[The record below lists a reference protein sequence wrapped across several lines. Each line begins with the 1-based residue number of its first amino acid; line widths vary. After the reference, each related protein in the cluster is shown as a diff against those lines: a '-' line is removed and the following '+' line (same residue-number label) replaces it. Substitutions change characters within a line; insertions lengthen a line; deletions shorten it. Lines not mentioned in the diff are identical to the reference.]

1 MAIDTTRTLRLSPE
15 PIEIVATLG
24 LTMGEYRI
32 ENQQLP
38 GEPGSII
45 HFIAAASL
53 PDQFADEPPENW
65 AGHSLASGAREDIGI
80 ETGQKWYFWAP
91 NDNSSLVITRSEA
104 GGAIGGSPPVIRFP
118 SFHIDIF
125 RVYDSAADIPTE
137 APAGGTYNLDTSQ
150 LTPPTGW
157 SESQTRL
164 TGNQVEA
171 TSRAIIDPNT
181 QDRLIT
187 PIWNAPRRVDLIGT
201 ITGIV
206 TSPPLTGGAAAGSVT
221 LGVQTRGITNDEIA
235 TDAINLRTLDG
246 GAAGTYIGFDST
258 GAAAEITPRARIEQF
273 DVPAYSGATE
283 GQVLTVESGVPAW
296 TDKTP
301 PAPRDIEFFY
311 GHVVPSP
318 DGHNDIWFVDENA
331 SGLSGIVESDRT
343 TARTRI
349 FTGDIYEYD
358 STAGALGTGA
368 WVFAAN
374 QAVEYAEASE
384 TRAGLMSPADKTKLD
399 SVERGA
405 EVNVNADWDAAEGDA
420 EILNKPHIPVDPV
433 NADWNATVG
442 LAAIR
447 NKPDS
452 ITDFDVPDYSMESDN
467 RVLGL
472 SSSALAWIDTGVL
485 RINIGPTFPSNPAE
499 GNHQFFSTNVT
510 GLSDYF
516 EADGATARTMARRG
530 EIGLY
535 RGGKWIHQG
544 TVNTE
549 YPEATAITGGVL
561 TDAQAVKLH
570 GIEAGAEVNE
580 PSDWDAT
587 SGSARILNKPTIP
600 TVPGNATT
608 STAGLMSS
616 ADKTKL
622 EGIAA
627 GAEVNVNADWHERDS
642 DSDTFIR
649 NKPSIPTLPNNPLA
663 TTRDV
668 RYDLDVTAAGVVSWQ
683 EVEVPDIDT
692 LSVGASLPTENVAL
706 GNWHIQTANQ
716 TSMVPAD
723 VREADGTTVR
733 TQLIKGDVYRRDE
746 EQGSEVWTL
755 EGNIDTTYTVAAA
768 NAVGLMSA
776 ADKTKLDGIAANA
789 EVNVNADWS
798 ETDSDADSY
807 IENKPTTLADFDA
820 PAYTGNDGRV
830 LGLTGGSLAWVT
842 EPDPEV
848 PALTFGGTLPASPD
862 EDDQHVMTAA
872 VTSNVP
878 SNVRQTDG
886 TTAATALAVGDAFK
900 YDGTNWILQ
909 GNVDTDYQPATART
923 PGLMAAADKSKLDGI
938 ETGAEVNIQAD
949 WAENNS
955 AVDAYIQ
962 NKPTIPAAQIQSD
975 WAQTDS
981 AAVDFIDNKPTI
993 PAAQV
998 NADWNADSGAAEIL
1012 NKPSFI
1018 STETQSDWAQT
1029 GTNEASFIRN
1039 KPDSI
1044 ADFDVPAFGAN
1055 QNGQLLGVRGG
1066 SLVWRDEDNPRVP
1079 TTHVTN
1085 AVPSNPGLEDIW
1097 IVTEDITSG
1106 IPANVHDQSAV
1117 TRTRI
1122 DKGDIYRYSGTNWD
1136 LLGSTNTEYDAA
1148 TGMAAGLM
1156 TAADKLKLDGI
1167 ESGAEE
1173 NVKIDWNADSGDAE
1187 ILNKPDVP
1195 TLPSAPSAAAQDLQY
1210 NLQVTT
1216 DGSATWEQDTGGG
1229 AGGGEA
1235 NVQSDWDEGDTGSD
1249 AFIRNK
1255 PDIQPLPGLPTDDDN
1270 YVLQRAGGEFA
1281 WHETELFTTGE
1292 QTKLSGIASGAEVN
1306 VQADWNETDSGADAF
1321 IRNRPGIPTLPTVA
1335 ANYVL
1340 RRTGSDWTWESTNI
1354 FSGAEHTKL
1363 AGIQSGAQ
1371 VNPSDEQIGD
1381 AAFSNPPD
1389 DLTDA
1394 EKTAVRNAIGSGSGG
1409 GVSTFTGLS
1418 DTPAALGTAG
1428 QILQVNSAADALEFT
1443 AAPSGGGSGEQ
1454 NVQSDWNETD
1464 TADDA
1469 FILNKPDLAGRFIG
1483 DHSARTAYDKGDV
1496 VFSTGQ
1502 FWRAKQNVPDSRT
1515 GAPTND
1521 LDYWQQATFSIGI
1534 VSSLPN
1540 FADNDEFDLN
1550 RDRWVILTAAERLS
1564 GTRDGSGSSPYV
1576 ADVQDTRSISDVRNN
1591 QITDLN
1597 RGDILRVDTW
1607 PTRYWARMVNAAGSA
1622 GEQNVQANWT
1632 ETDTA
1637 SDAFILNKP
1646 TIPTLPGNATD
1657 TTAGLMS
1664 GLDKA
1669 KLDGIAANA
1678 ERNVQA
1684 DWNVTNTTNDS
1695 YIQNKPTIPTI
1706 PTDAQIGDR
1715 AFSNPPTDLTTTE
1728 QEAVRTAIGA
1738 GTSSVTTVAGF
1749 GTEEVASLT
1758 LDSTG
1763 GYNWIATTSVEIPA
1777 DDWWLINLGYSADGR
1792 WITIRTADLRAVT
1805 ASSGA
1810 GASASG
1816 EYVEINGPGGRMR
1829 LGRDSSNMLR
1839 IATQRNVDDPSPLRI
1854 LRVLPNTGSNTVI
1867 TDATITGDGGT
1878 ATPLSVANPFTAAD
1892 ETKLD
1897 GIAAGAEVNVQSD
1910 WNATTGDAFIQNKPT
1925 IPNVPSAP
1933 SSAPDQRDY
1942 NLRVATDGTASWEQD
1957 TGGGGGGEQNVQAD
1971 WTETDTAS
1979 DAFIL
1984 NKPTIP
1990 TLRTDAQIGDAAFS
2004 NSPTDLTDTE
2014 KGDVRRNIDLND
2026 SQIGVLAFR
2035 NPPGNLTTTQQTAVR
2050 TAIGAGTGGG
2060 GGGAS
2065 SFTGLTDTPA
2075 ALGTAGQLLQVNMDA
2090 DALEFV
2096 APTGNGITRTLR
2108 ATSSALPT
2116 ATVQTAPA
2124 LGTEITGYTWT
2135 LAPGAHDAGW
2145 RQQDNATMFADSGG
2159 NEVLQ
2164 LGVDIELVVDGT
2176 VVDRGFVT
2184 EAADSDLPLRTVV
2197 TGAMATGVQA
2207 RVRPDIDVVGLLFS
2221 RSGRRAIYAAGLA
2234 APIQANAILRVY
2246 EVAITLFGGT
2256 GGGGGGSSTF
2266 TGLTDTPASLGT
2278 AGQFIRVNSAGT
2290 ALEFTAAPMGG
2301 GSSRY
2306 LPSPDERTTENGF
2319 LFMGWEDDFSNGWG
2333 IRRVSLT
2340 TGAAET
2346 ASEQGNVIY
2355 TTLNAAWPQR
2365 ANLDY
2370 T

>member
-24 LTMGEYRI
+24 LAMGEYRI

-246 GAAGTYIGFDST
+246 GTAGTYIGFDST
-258 GAAAEITPRARIEQF
+258 GAAAEITPRTRIEQF
-273 DVPAYSGATE
+273 DVPAYAGATE

-311 GHVVPSP
+311 GHAVPSP

-405 EVNVNADWDAAEGDA
+405 EVNVNADWDAAGGDA

-442 LAAIR
+442 LAVIR

-549 YPEATAITGGVL
+549 YPEATASTGGVL

-587 SGSARILNKPTIP
+587 SGSARILNKPAIP

-627 GAEVNVNADWHERDS
+627 GAEVNVNADWTETDTAADS
-642 DSDTFIR
+642 YIE
-649 NKPSIPTLPNNPLA
+649 NKPTIPSIPSAPSA
-663 TTRDV
+663 GAADAS
-668 RYDLDVTAAGVVSWQ
+668 YDLLVPASGSASWRTVTP
-683 EVEVPDIDT
+683 PDIDNLTVGGT
-692 LSVGASLPTENVAL
+692 LPSSPSVGD
-706 GNWHIQTANQ
+706 WHIQT
-716 TSMVPAD
+716 TSATSNVPTD
-723 VREADGTTVR
+723 VRESDGTTVR
-733 TQLIKGDVYRRDE
+733 NALVKGDIYQRTE
-746 EQGSEVWTL
+746 ESGTEVWTL
-755 EGNIDTTYTVAAA
+755 EGNIDTTYAAA
-768 NAVGLMSA
+768 ATNSIGLMTA
-776 ADKTKLDGIAANA
+776 ADKTKLDGIETGA
-789 EVNVNADWS
+789 EVNVNADWT

-807 IENKPTTLADFDA
+807 IENKPTALSDFDA

-900 YDGTNWILQ
+900 FDGTNWILQ
-909 GNVDTDYQPATART
+909 GNVDTDYQPATARS

-998 NADWNADSGAAEIL
+998 NSDWSATSGVAEIL

-1066 SLVWRDEDNPRVP
+1066 ALVWRDEDNPRVP

-1085 AVPSNPGLEDIW
+1085 AVPANPGLEDIW

-1148 TGMAAGLM
+1148 TGVAAGLM

-1306 VQADWNETDSGADAF
+1306 VQADWNATTGDAQILNKPAIPNTPDSPAASTQDLQYNLQVATDGTA
-1321 IRNRPGIPTLPTVA
+1321 
-1335 ANYVL
+1335 
-1340 RRTGSDWTWESTNI
+1340 TWEQDT
-1354 FSGAEHTKL
+1354 
-1363 AGIQSGAQ
+1363 
-1371 VNPSDEQIGD
+1371 
-1381 AAFSNPPD
+1381 
-1389 DLTDA
+1389 
-1394 EKTAVRNAIGSGSGG
+1394 GG
-1409 GVSTFTGLS
+1409 G
-1418 DTPAALGTAG
+1418 P
-1428 QILQVNSAADALEFT
+1428 
-1443 AAPSGGGSGEQ
+1443 GSGEA
-1454 NVQSDWNETD
+1454 NVQSDWTETD
-1464 TADDA
+1464 TASDA
-1469 FILNKPDLAGRFIG
+1469 YIQNKPTIPAAQVSSDWDATTGVEQILNKPSLAGRFMGAFAI
-1483 DHSARTAYDKGDV
+1483 RTAYAMGDV

-1502 FWRAKQNVPDSRT
+1502 FWRAKQDVPDNRVA
-1515 GAPTND
+1515 APTND
-1521 LDYWQQATFSIGI
+1521 LDYWQQSTFSIGI
-1534 VSSLPN
+1534 ASSLPT
-1540 FADNDEFDLN
+1540 FADDDEFDLN
-1550 RDRWVILTAAERLS
+1550 RDRWIILTAAERLS
-1564 GTRDGSGSSPYV
+1564 GTRDGSGALPYV
-1576 ADVQDTRSISDVRNN
+1576 ADVQDTRTTADITSN

-1646 TIPTLPGNATD
+1646 TIPTVPGNATD

-1664 GLDKA
+1664 NLDKA

-1749 GTEEVASLT
+1749 GTEDVASLT
-1758 LDSTG
+1758 LDSSG

-1805 ASSGA
+1805 ASSGT

-1829 LGRDSSNMLR
+1829 LGRDSANMLR
-1839 IATQRNVDDPSPLRI
+1839 VATQRNVDDPNPLRI

-1910 WNATTGDAFIQNKPT
+1910 WNATTGDAFIQNKPS
-1925 IPNVPSAP
+1925 IPECS
-1933 SSAPDQRDY
+1933 
-1942 NLRVATDGTASWEQD
+1942 E
-1957 TGGGGGGEQNVQAD
+1957 
-1971 WTETDTAS
+1971 
-1979 DAFIL
+1979 
-1984 NKPTIP
+1984 
-1990 TLRTDAQIGDAAFS
+1990 
-2004 NSPTDLTDTE
+2004 
-2014 KGDVRRNIDLND
+2014 
-2026 SQIGVLAFR
+2026 
-2035 NPPGNLTTTQQTAVR
+2035 
-2050 TAIGAGTGGG
+2050 
-2060 GGGAS
+2060 
-2065 SFTGLTDTPA
+2065 
-2075 ALGTAGQLLQVNMDA
+2075 
-2090 DALEFV
+2090 
-2096 APTGNGITRTLR
+2096 R
-2108 ATSSALPT
+2108 AK
-2116 ATVQTAPA
+2116 
-2124 LGTEITGYTWT
+2124 
-2135 LAPGAHDAGW
+2135 
-2145 RQQDNATMFADSGG
+2145 
-2159 NEVLQ
+2159 
-2164 LGVDIELVVDGT
+2164 
-2176 VVDRGFVT
+2176 
-2184 EAADSDLPLRTVV
+2184 
-2197 TGAMATGVQA
+2197 
-2207 RVRPDIDVVGLLFS
+2207 
-2221 RSGRRAIYAAGLA
+2221 
-2234 APIQANAILRVY
+2234 
-2246 EVAITLFGGT
+2246 
-2256 GGGGGGSSTF
+2256 
-2266 TGLTDTPASLGT
+2266 
-2278 AGQFIRVNSAGT
+2278 
-2290 ALEFTAAPMGG
+2290 
-2301 GSSRY
+2301 
-2306 LPSPDERTTENGF
+2306 
-2319 LFMGWEDDFSNGWG
+2319 
-2333 IRRVSLT
+2333 
-2340 TGAAET
+2340 
-2346 ASEQGNVIY
+2346 
-2355 TTLNAAWPQR
+2355 QR
-2365 ANLDY
+2365 A
-2370 T
+2370 